1 MHVSSPTSYLL
12 FGIYWVTK
20 SVIHE
25 EKIATRW
32 IHTYSILE
40 DLDFVNDIALFSRR
54 RHSRQHTQANIGALE
69 IHGNMARVA
78 TDRRLLR
85 LLVATSFASL
95 SSKDNFFIA

>member
-1 MHVSSPTSYLL
+1 MHVSSPPSSLL

-20 SVIHE
+20 SVINE

-54 RHSRQHTQANIGALE
+54 RQHTQANIGALE

-78 TDRRLLR
+78 TDRPLLR

-95 SSKDNFFIA
+95 SRTIFS